1 MKYKIKIDYVTGNS
15 FGSEDTSSII
25 ELEWNDLE
33 VAKANLKRIQDHWAY
48 YTAKEGRRWWSRE
61 KEAKELITKVE
72 LEKPDWLVTKYHD
85 ATFKGSHHCL
95 IKLYADNGN
104 VFQTWPPYV
113 GYFESLTSAEIVS
126 EDSDM
131 KFITKY

>member
-1 MKYKIKIDYVTGNS
+1 MKYKIKIDYITGNS
-15 FGSEDTSSII
+15 FGSGDTSSII
-25 ELEWNDLE
+25 ELEWNDLN
-33 VAKANLKRIQDHWAY
+33 VAKANLKRIQDHWDY
-48 YTAKEGRRWWSRE
+48 YTAKEGRCWWSRE
-61 KEAKELITKVE
+61 KEAKELTIKVE
-72 LEKPDWLVTKYHD
+72 AEKPDWLVVDYPETHE
-85 ATFKGSHHCL
+85 SMLHCL
-95 IKLYADNGN
+95 IRLYTDNGK